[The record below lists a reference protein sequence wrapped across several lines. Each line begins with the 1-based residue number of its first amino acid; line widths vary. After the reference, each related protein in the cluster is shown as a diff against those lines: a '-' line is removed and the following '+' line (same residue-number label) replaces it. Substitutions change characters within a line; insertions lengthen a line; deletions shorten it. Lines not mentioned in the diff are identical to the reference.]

1 MAGIQVDG
9 ANQKLVLDSDGD
21 TYLEA
26 ATDDTIKVYVAGAH
40 DATISANAINVLSG
54 TTLTIDSGATITNS
68 GTANGFSSADPA
80 SADGDS
86 LGTASLEWSDLFLAD
101 GGIIKFGNDQ
111 DVLLT
116 HVADTGLLLNGTN
129 VIQFNDASQ
138 NIGAPSNAILDIN
151 ATDEIELNASLL
163 DVNANLDVSGTYT
176 GAGLMT
182 TGGNIVIPDAGT
194 IGSASDTDA
203 IAIASDGDVTF
214 SQKIGVITAHDLGS
228 GIHVRTADS
237 GASVQSSADELVLE
251 TNGSGGLS
259 ILTGT
264 SESGTIMFGDSG
276 DDDIGK
282 IQYNHD
288 NNGMFFFTNATQ
300 QVCILSDGDVGIG
313 EANPAGK
320 LEVKGDAD
328 TDIARFRT
336 GTDGRQIKMM
346 NASDTQVGGI
356 AINNSDT
363 QYITSSDYRLK
374 ENETSIT
381 DGITRLKTLKPYRFN
396 FKSEPDRT
404 VDGFFAHEVTAV
416 PEAITGTKDGLE
428 KNKDGTNK
436 LDNEGNTIPQHQG
449 IDQSKLVPLLT
460 SALQEAITKIE
471 ILETENTDIKA
482 RLTTLEDA

>member
-68 GTANGFSSADPA
+68 GTANGFGSNEPSSADGQALGSA
-80 SADGDS
+80 SA
-86 LGTASLEWSDLFLAD
+86 EWSDLFLAD

-151 ATDEIELNASLL
+151 ATDEIELNATLL

-237 GASVQSSADELVLE
+237 GAAVDGAGDELVVE
-251 TNGSGGLS
+251 NNGPAGIS
-259 ILTGT
+259 ILSANDSTGN
-264 SESGTIMFGDSG
+264 IFFGDDGSNQ
-276 DDDIGK
+276 IGFM
-282 IQYNHD
+282 QYNHD
-288 NNGMFFFTNATQ
+288 ANSFRMYTNGAETFKVNSNGAVTHPLQPAFLVTKSGSQSNVAINATTT
-300 QVCILSDGDVGIG
+300 ITFDTERFDVN
-313 EANPAGK
+313 ADFASNTFTAPVTGK
-320 LEVKGDAD
+320 YQFNFTVNWGAWDAD
-328 TDIARFRT
+328 FGYVYILLVASNRT
-336 GTDGRQIKMM
+336 IYAHLGSGNQVDADGYFVQ
-346 NASDTQVGGI
+346 
-356 AINNSDT
+356 
-363 QYITSSDYRLK
+363 
-374 ENETSIT
+374 
-381 DGITRLKTLKPYRFN
+381 
-396 FKSEPDRT
+396 
-404 VDGFFAHEVTAV
+404 
-416 PEAITGTKDGLE
+416 TG
-428 KNKDGTNK
+428 
-436 LDNEGNTIPQHQG
+436 
-449 IDQSKLVPLLT
+449 
-460 SALQEAITKIE
+460 SALIDMDTNDTIALKVQISDAGAAQA
-471 ILETENTDIKA
+471 DISQSSWFSGYLA
-482 RLTTLEDA
+482 C